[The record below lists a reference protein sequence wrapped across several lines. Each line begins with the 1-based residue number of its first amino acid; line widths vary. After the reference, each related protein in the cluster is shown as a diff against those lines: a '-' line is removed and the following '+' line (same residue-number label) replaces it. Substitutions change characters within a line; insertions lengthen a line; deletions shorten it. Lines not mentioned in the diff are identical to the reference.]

1 MNYPQDE
8 KTINQVVNHLVK
20 TYKPKELAKL
30 CYREVYDI
38 SKLYNVVYVGQVW
51 DITDRVFDKLRI
63 EMREVR
69 SEIWNLE

>member
-1 MNYPQDE
+1 M
-8 KTINQVVNHLVK
+8 INQVVDHLVK
-20 TYKPKELAKL
+20 TYKPKELANL

-63 EMREVR
+63 EMRGVR
-69 SEIWNLE
+69 SEINNIE